1 VVGKTGQGGGVVV
14 YRQIQL
20 DPPGPKTQYA
30 QADTWRRQPRALG
43 GECEKS
49 LEARSELMGK
59 ANVRRDW
66 TTLRLRN
73 LHSPAGL
80 LQTTPISSPTSPE
93 NHKPQQTKQTKA
105 AFPFRTLS
113 PKPLNVNFA
122 QKVSQRESHG
132 GERGNVG
139 RATRMVSR
147 IARAGIER
155 GNWPEMGCQIDGEE
169 GFRLHLS
176 ASTRSTSRQP
186 PPILEFTMPSVP
198 LSHSLTQ
205 PSRVHILTTVP
216 PNPSLPPSHQTP
228 SVLHTPASLSFSP
241 PSSQV
246 TSPHPTPPRPTPPQG
261 GP

>member
-1 VVGKTGQGGGVVV
+1 
-14 YRQIQL
+14 
-20 DPPGPKTQYA
+20 
-30 QADTWRRQPRALG
+30 
-43 GECEKS
+43 
-49 LEARSELMGK
+49 MGN

-113 PKPLNVNFA
+113 PKPLKVNFA

-132 GERGNVG
+132 GGRGNVG

-155 GNWPEMGCQIDGEE
+155 GNWPEMGGQIDGEE

-176 ASTRSTSRQP
+176 ANTRSTSPQP
-186 PPILEFTMPSVP
+186 PPILDFTMPSVP

-216 PNPSLPPSHQTP
+216 PNPSLPPSPQTP

-241 PSSQV
+241 TIFPSHF
-246 TSPHPTPPRPTPPQG
+246 TSRHATPRHATPRHLTHPTISLTNTVMLKSG
-261 GP
+261 L